1 MPKTRIPMKNGKA
14 EGEAKD
20 EWDAEGR
27 GVNTGR
33 ICGILVLVGVSA
45 STGDD
50 AGDSSRANCIF
61 SYFCALP
68 IATILESAQFL
79 ILVDV

>member
-1 MPKTRIPMKNGKA
+1 MILMKNGKA
-14 EGEAKD
+14 EGEIKD
-20 EWDAEGR
+20 EWDVEGR

-45 STGDD
+45 STGDAAD
-50 AGDSSRANCIF
+50 NSRANCIF

-68 IATILESAQFL
+68 IANIC
-79 ILVDV
+79 